1 MSKNKFNLVNENQNE
16 FLEEEKVEEIIE
28 PKEVLTEEER
38 EKKRKKAFRKRV
50 YRAAIVMFI
59 VSALL
64 VGFGLF
70 WQDDYSLMAIGDAL
84 WLAFALELG
93 VGWIMFVYN
102 HNIFSPLFHGVKTLG
117 LMFVGKRPKDDY
129 YTYMKNIEENPIPK
143 FYYIVVLISALVLLI
158 PALIIM
164 FMFI

>member
-1 MSKNKFNLVNENQNE
+1 MKKNKFNLVNEVETPFLDEDEVVEVNDEQKEENE
-16 FLEEEKVEEIIE
+16 
-28 PKEVLTEEER
+28 KEA

-50 YRAAIVMFI
+50 IKASILMFI
-59 VSALL
+59 ISALL

-70 WQDDYSLMAIGDAL
+70 WQDDVSLMAIGDAL

-117 LMFVGKRPKDDY
+117 LMFVGKRPKEDY
-129 YTYMKNIEENPIPK
+129 YTYMRNIEENPIPK
-143 FYYIVVLISALVLLI
+143 FYYIVVFSSALVLLI